1 MIFEDIVS
9 EEITEKVVA
18 ARTAV
23 AFKKL
28 CFMIESSYLYIH
40 LHIINIRNY
49 SGTYISLFRQ
59 NGIYPYGLEYRQVAA
74 VTGESAHESH
84 GADGAFRENGG
95 ATVDEFADP
104 VEMFS
109 IV

>member
-1 MIFEDIVS
+1 
-9 EEITEKVVA
+9 
-18 ARTAV
+18 
-23 AFKKL
+23 
-28 CFMIESSYLYIH
+28 MIESSYLFYIH

-84 GADGAFRENGG
+84 GADGAFREYRD
-95 ATVDEFADP
+95 AAIDEFADP
-104 VEMFS
+104 VEMLS
-109 IV
+109 VV

>member
-28 CFMIESSYLYIH
+28 CFMIESSYLYTFTYYQYPELFGNIYF
-40 LHIINIRNY
+40 IIPSKRDIPLWAGVS
-49 SGTYISLFRQ
+49 SGR
-59 NGIYPYGLEYRQVAA
+59 GCYR
-74 VTGESAHESH
+74 
-84 GADGAFRENGG
+84 
-95 ATVDEFADP
+95 
-104 VEMFS
+104 
-109 IV
+109 